1 MRKALFVL
9 LIMGAFLAGQGGVV
23 LAGVADTGPGCGL
36 GKEIW
41 KDTKGTD
48 TVGHHL
54 LISTTNNPF
63 IPLQAGGITTG
74 SWGCQNNRKIWTEQK
89 ASMFAAINFENLSQ
103 EMAQGHGEH
112 LASLAT
118 LMGVP
123 AEHQAEFFAMT
134 QGRYTTLVKAGEASP
149 VAMVKALN
157 DAIAAHPVLAKF
169 SAQ

>member
-1 MRKALFVL
+1 MRKISLALFAL
-9 LIMGAFLAGQGGVV
+9 GAFLMSQGGIA

-36 GKEIW
+36 GKELW

-54 LISTTNNPF
+54 LISTTNNPL
-63 IPLQAGGITTG
+63 IPLQAGGIITG
-74 SWGCQNNRKIWTEQK
+74 SWGCQNNRKVWTEQK
-89 ASMFAAINFENLSQ
+89 TSVFAAINFENLSQ

-123 AEHQAEFFAMT
+123 TEHQAEFFALT
-134 QGRYTTLVKAGEASP
+134 QERYTSLVKAGEASS